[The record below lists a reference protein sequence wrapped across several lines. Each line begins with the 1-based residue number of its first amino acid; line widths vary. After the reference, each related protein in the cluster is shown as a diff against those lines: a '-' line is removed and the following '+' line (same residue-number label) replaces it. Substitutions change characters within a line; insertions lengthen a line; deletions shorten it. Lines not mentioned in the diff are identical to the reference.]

1 MFHLGI
7 DGGITDNID
16 YRVLATTTRHWGCYG
31 DPLKEIERVTS
42 LMLECSYR
50 LGDRYDWK
58 FTLSGAMDIDSGS
71 LLGNNKGVMLTISK
85 FWKVL

>member
-1 MFHLGI
+1 
-7 DGGITDNID
+7 
-16 YRVLATTTRHWGCYG
+16 
-31 DPLKEIERVTS
+31 
-42 LMLECSYR
+42 MLECSYR